1 MVIQKYAM
9 DVCFRI
15 DDRGR
20 WSPHPTLSTVP
31 GAKPSSCEWKPD
43 GAAFAVLS
51 LVYSV
56 PARTPSTLRGISPVP
71 RPGERPWTPSR
82 FTPCFSLPASSPPRN
97 SFSPGKNVGSSPFR
111 NGEGKKNTILKV
123 LGEAFFFSIFGEPVR
138 LLPVL

>member
-31 GAKPSSCEWKPD
+31 GSEPSSCEWKPD
-43 GAAFAVLS
+43 GAAFALLP
-51 LVYSV
+51 LVYRV
-56 PARTPSTLRGISPVP
+56 PARTPSTLRAIFPVP
-71 RPGERPWTPSR
+71 RPGERPDTSPLHSLLLP
-82 FTPCFSLPASSPPRN
+82 PCFLPSQEQLLPRQEPGLTSLQKWR
-97 SFSPGKNVGSSPFR
+97 GR
-111 NGEGKKNTILKV
+111 KNTILKV
-123 LGEAFFFSIFGEPVR
+123 LGEAFFFSVFSEPVR

>member
-15 DDRGR
+15 DDRGP

-31 GAKPSSCEWKPD
+31 GVKPSSCEWKPD
-43 GAAFAVLS
+43 GAAFSVLS

-56 PARTPSTLRGISPVP
+56 PTRRPSTLRGIFPVP
-71 RPGERPWTPSR
+71 CPGERPWTPPS
-82 FTPCFSLPASSPPRN
+82 FTPCFLPSQEQLLPRQECAPVP
-97 SFSPGKNVGSSPFR
+97 SEMEREKNM
-111 NGEGKKNTILKV
+111 ILKV